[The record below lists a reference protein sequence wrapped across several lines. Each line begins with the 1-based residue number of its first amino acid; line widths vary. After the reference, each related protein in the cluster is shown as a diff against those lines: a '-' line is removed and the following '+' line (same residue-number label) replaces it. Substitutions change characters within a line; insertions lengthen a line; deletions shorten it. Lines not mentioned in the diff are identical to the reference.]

1 MIHFPFPLS
10 RMTFEGENHA
20 GQEAIIKKLTNLGFQ
35 KVQHEIIKLDSQ
47 PNPFNNGVITFV
59 TGNLKIDD
67 EPNPLKFAQIFHL
80 APHNNSYV
88 IINDLFRLNIG

>member
-1 MIHFPFPLS
+1 
-10 RMTFEGENHA
+10 MTFEGDNFQ
-20 GQEAIIKKLTNLGFQ
+20 GQQLIVQKLVNMPFKTV
-35 KVQHEIIKLDSQ
+35 KHEVVKIDSQ

-59 TGNLKIDD
+59 TGNLKVDE

-88 IINDLFRLNIG
+88 IINDMFRLNIG